1 MKKWSGRKEKSD
13 VRGNENEGR
22 GLRTRKKIGSGVV

>member
-1 MKKWSGRKEKSD
+1 MSVLKEEKSD